1 MSDWRGKCK
10 SEWKLRERKVPAP
23 DTVDWKAVYE
33 KKPFGR
39 NLLKNPAPGGLSH
52 TTPPPEHELPGMFG
66 AEPPRS
72 APEGDFTGWT
82 TSTEVLPYDTSG
94 IPEGAAVCAL
104 PQYSWF
110 SLEQHVDLKQ
120 EGLWDEVL
128 DVYQPDIC
136 IKDWYEESRVHEFIY
151 QLRVRLLG
159 ADGRTVLQEHA
170 FAPKEDMRRDSR
182 DWKKVSHVFRSY
194 GPGVRHVHFLHR
206 LKNMNMVAF
215 RATRATD
222 SAVVVKLRG

>member
-1 MSDWRGKCK
+1 
-10 SEWKLRERKVPAP
+10 
-23 DTVDWKAVYE
+23 
-33 KKPFGR
+33 
-39 NLLKNPAPGGLSH
+39 
-52 TTPPPEHELPGMFG
+52 MFG

-104 PQYSWF
+104 PQYSWPPLG
-110 SLEQHVDLKQ
+110 SAPLTRAAAAALA
-120 EGLWDEVL
+120 LRR
-128 DVYQPDIC
+128 
-136 IKDWYEESRVHEFIY
+136 YEESRVHEFIY

-222 SAVVVKLRG
+222 SAVLVKLRG

>member
-1 MSDWRGKCK
+1 
-10 SEWKLRERKVPAP
+10 PP
-23 DTVDWKAVYE
+23 
-33 KKPFGR
+33 
-39 NLLKNPAPGGLSH
+39 GLSH

-104 PQYSWF
+104 PQYSNVWCTWSKVVSMHSHF
-110 SLEQHVDLKQ
+110 NWPPLGSAPLTRAAAAALA
-120 EGLWDEVL
+120 LRR
-128 DVYQPDIC
+128 
-136 IKDWYEESRVHEFIY
+136 YEESRVHEFIY

-222 SAVVVKLRG
+222 SAVLVKLVKNTS